1 MNSPTRKV
9 SKNYFFDIFFAFLVL
24 VFLNPVCYYVLVRNP
39 RLLFRSGYVRC
50 FIIPTQPVICNSIS
64 HIYENLFDFIL
75 TFEYECIILC
85 SYEH

>member
-39 RLLFRSGYVRC
+39 RLLFRSGYGRC

-64 HIYENLFDFIL
+64 HLNMNVLYYAHTNISLLLSVN
-75 TFEYECIILC
+75 
-85 SYEH
+85 